1 VTAAASTAGTTIK
14 NGAVTT
20 LAVTKVGVNK
30 LNSAIDANPT
40 LASAKNQTYQGFMA
54 ANTYAKKGLGSVG
67 SYFGWGKKKEPVE
80 VEAPIEYVEEP
91 QADGDTEA
99 KVDLIE

>member
-1 VTAAASTAGTTIK
+1 
-14 NGAVTT
+14 
-20 LAVTKVGVNK
+20 
-30 LNSAIDANPT
+30 
-40 LASAKNQTYQGFMA
+40 MA

-99 KVDLIE
+99 KVDLIEQPSEESKEIVEEVQEAQKQEIEVVEEEIVKSVEEPVE